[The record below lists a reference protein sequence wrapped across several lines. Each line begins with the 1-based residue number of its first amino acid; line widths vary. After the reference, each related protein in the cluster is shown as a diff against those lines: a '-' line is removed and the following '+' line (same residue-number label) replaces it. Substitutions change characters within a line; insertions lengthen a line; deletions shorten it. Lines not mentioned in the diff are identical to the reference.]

1 MTSEAK
7 VWVIDKSTVIQPFQ
21 TTLSSASLLE
31 VLPRLTCWR
40 SAAVWGKFETPFYER
55 ADDEQDLYSMVA
67 GLHVSQYQVE
77 IPLIVSSEAMISDIF
92 QG

>member
-21 TTLSSASLLE
+21 LLSSASLLE

-40 SAAVWGKFETPFYER
+40 SAAVWGKFETSFYER
-55 ADDEQDLYSMVA
+55 ADDEQDLYSMVD
-67 GLHVSQYQVE
+67 GLHVSEYQH
-77 IPLIVSSEAMISDIF
+77 SS
-92 QG
+92 